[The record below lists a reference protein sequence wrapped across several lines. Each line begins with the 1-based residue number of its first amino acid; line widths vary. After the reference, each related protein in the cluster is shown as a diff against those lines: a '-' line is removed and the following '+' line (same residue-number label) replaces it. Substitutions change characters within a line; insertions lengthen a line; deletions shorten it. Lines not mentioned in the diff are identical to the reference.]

1 MLSKTEVFLDNRSEK
16 LLFGSDLSDSVI
28 QALSPFPLCL
38 QPRLRCLDYVSI
50 NKYHPMASAI
60 FMKICKSQYT
70 YNKANIWFLESP
82 MSLSFSILMCWEKV
96 EKIPIM
102 HCCVRMDEKR
112 NYNNCRVIIFIK
124 EVKVYIYSVLQKH
137 FVADFQVSL
146 KLLVNNNIF

>member
-1 MLSKTEVFLDNRSEK
+1 MGTPLS
-16 LLFGSDLSDSVI
+16 
-28 QALSPFPLCL
+28 LSPGASITQKKGK
-38 QPRLRCLDYVSI
+38 QPAGD
-50 NKYHPMASAI
+50 
-60 FMKICKSQYT
+60 
-70 YNKANIWFLESP
+70 LESP